1 MTPESPIE
9 RLQEIGIA
17 AAMRD
22 SLWLYPFV
30 EILHILGFVVLVGSV
45 VMFDLR
51 LLGVSSRIPV
61 RMLAGHLLPWSL
73 GSLIVVLP
81 AGLLLFLTDAAA
93 IISNPAFTLK
103 ILLLFVVA
111 GNALAFH
118 LGPFRTVVTW
128 DVHTPAPHAARFHA
142 TLSLLLWISI
152 IACGRSIAYV

>member
-1 MTPESPIE
+1 LTPESPIE

-17 AAMRD
+17 AAMRE

-30 EILHILGFVVLVGSV
+30 EILHILGFVVLVGAV

-51 LLGVSSRIPV
+51 LLGFSSRIPV

-73 GSLIVVLP
+73 GSLIVVVP

-103 ILLLFVVA
+103 ILLLFTVA

-128 DVHTPAPHAARFHA
+128 DVHTPAPRSARFHA
-142 TLSLLLWISI
+142 TISLLLWASI